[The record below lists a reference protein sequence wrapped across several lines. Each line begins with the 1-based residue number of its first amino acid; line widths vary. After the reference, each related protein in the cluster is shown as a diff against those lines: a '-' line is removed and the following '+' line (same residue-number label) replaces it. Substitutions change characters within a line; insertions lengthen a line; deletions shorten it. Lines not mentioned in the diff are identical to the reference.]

1 MTSSCFCFSF
11 TCRKII
17 KNNSTEN
24 VSHLP
29 FLITAFRLVLVIVF
43 KDHIW
48 ISLVAET
55 MLKSVQFV
63 RIRLNFLQ
71 ICFPFY
77 FVLVVLCGSCM
88 V

>member
-1 MTSSCFCFSF
+1 MTSSCFYFSF

-55 MLKSVQFV
+55 MPKSVQFV
-63 RIRLNFLQ
+63 RIRLQ